1 MGVSEVMKPPDADL
15 FLALDQIDI
24 GRLRAT
30 ARTLPGNTADIMA
43 GALLALLTGPAIAGR
58 TEC

>member
-1 MGVSEVMKPPDADL
+1 VETDADL